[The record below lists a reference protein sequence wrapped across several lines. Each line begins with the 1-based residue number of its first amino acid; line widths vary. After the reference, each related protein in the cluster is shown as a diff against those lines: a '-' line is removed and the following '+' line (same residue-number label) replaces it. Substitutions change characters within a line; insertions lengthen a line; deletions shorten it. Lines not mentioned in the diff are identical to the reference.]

1 MIKRLSVFVL
11 SAVLLSALLW
21 AVNVKILQSQQTQ
34 PNVLRGNI
42 VLPCATANRL
52 IWSDGTAAQPCPVV
66 TIDIKNNGT
75 CAIEVI
81 LKCAGQ
87 EMGRFGP
94 QPGQRVVQ
102 GGVHADQIFITC
114 QEIPNSTR
122 CRRTYTIRW

>member
-1 MIKRLSVFVL
+1 MTKRLSAFVL
-11 SAVLLSALLW
+11 SAVLLSTVLLAL
-21 AVNVKILQSQQTQ
+21 NVKVLQSQQTQ
-34 PNVLRGNI
+34 PNILRGNI
-42 VLPCATANRL
+42 VLPCGTANRL

-75 CAIEVI
+75 CAIEVV

-87 EMGRFGP
+87 EMARFGP

-102 GGVHADQIFITC
+102 GGVQADQIFITC

-122 CRRTYTIRW
+122 CRGSYVLRW